1 MIAPALL
8 ASTAII
14 LLSFISEDAATI
26 SSALSIF
33 GGPLSWPL
41 GFVSCFAGIWL
52 GDLGLYSLARC
63 AGKNIL
69 HSRWLPRLADPAT
82 ITRCEKTFAQNSAL
96 TLIASRFI
104 PGTRLPTY
112 LAAGLFAMPARR
124 FALITAIGALLWI
137 SVFFALTKL
146 LGSHAVVWFTFTQ
159 TKIAAFVFTALLLLS
174 VAFMARKIFTISIL
188 RQITVAARRW
198 THWEFWPAWLFYVPV
213 ALYYFWL
220 AVRYRSLSL
229 PTAANPG
236 MATGGFVGESK
247 FEILDELHAT
257 SPDSVAE
264 AFLLDGW
271 TTTDRLL
278 SLQRLSREHAVTLP
292 FILKPDVGQR
302 GNGVRLI
309 KSWRD
314 ALDYLTEVEAPVVLQ
329 RYANGR
335 HEAGIF
341 YFRFPGKGRGQIFS
355 ITEKIFPTIT
365 GDGVRTVEELIRAD
379 SRAALIAHTYL
390 RRFAH
395 RRSEILSVGEVL
407 KLVETGNHAQGC
419 IFRDG
424 GHLWTD
430 ALERAIDNISQR
442 LPGFYVGR
450 YDIRYDNEQ
459 DFRAGQNFQIV
470 ELNGASSEATSIY
483 DSRKS
488 LRSAYRTLFRQWE
501 LVFAIAAS
509 NHRQGHQTSP
519 LWTLWREWRQYCTAA
534 LSYPGAS

>member
-1 MIAPALL
+1 MFCA
-8 ASTAII
+8 
-14 LLSFISEDAATI
+14 
-26 SSALSIF
+26 
-33 GGPLSWPL
+33 
-41 GFVSCFAGIWL
+41 VAGWR
-52 GDLGLYSLARC
+52 G
-63 AGKNIL
+63 
-69 HSRWLPRLADPAT
+69 LADPAT
-82 ITRCEKTFAQNSAL
+82 ITRCEKTFAQNSAF

-174 VAFMARKIFTISIL
+174 VAFIVRKIFTISIL

-220 AVRYRSLSL
+220 AVRYRSLTL

-247 FEILDELHAT
+247 FEILDQLHAT
-257 SPDSVAE
+257 SPYSVAE
-264 AFLLDGW
+264 AFLLDVA
-271 TTTDRLL
+271 TTDRLL
-278 SLQRLSREHAVTLP
+278 SLHRLCREHAVTLP

-314 ALDYLTEVEAPVVLQ
+314 ALDYLGEVEAPVVLQ
-329 RYANGR
+329 RYSNGR

-355 ITEKIFPTIT
+355 ITEKIFPTII
-365 GDGVRTVEELIRAD
+365 GDGVHTVEELIRAD
-379 SRAALIAHTYL
+379 SRAALIARTYL

-395 RRSEILSVGEVL
+395 RRSEILSVGEVV

-424 GHLWTD
+424 GHLRTD
-430 ALERAIDNISQR
+430 ALERVIENISR
-442 LPGFYVGR
+442 KVPGFYIGR
-450 YDIRYDNEQ
+450 YDIRYENEE
-459 DFRAGQNFQIV
+459 DFKQGRNFQIV
-470 ELNGASSEATSIY
+470 ELNGASSEATNIY
-483 DSRKS
+483 DARNS
-488 LRSAYRTLFRQWE
+488 LISAYRTLFRQWK
-501 LVFAIAAS
+501 LVFAIGAA
-509 NHRQGHQTSP
+509 NRARGCRPSP
-519 LWTLWREWRQYCTAA
+519 LRTLWREWRQYSAA
-534 LSYPGAS
+534 AVSYPCAS

>member
-1 MIAPALL
+1 MITPTLFAA
-8 ASTAII
+8 AAII
-14 LLSFISEDAATI
+14 LLSFVSEDAATI

-33 GGPLSWPL
+33 GGPISWPL
-41 GFVSCFAGIWL
+41 EFAAGFAGIWL
-52 GDLGLYSLARC
+52 GDIGLYCLARS
-63 AGKNIL
+63 AGKNVL
-69 HSRWLPRLADPAT
+69 RSRWLARLADSAPNHPLQ
-82 ITRCEKTFAQNSAL
+82 KTFPTNSAF

-174 VAFMARKIFTISIL
+174 VAFIVRKIFTISIL

-198 THWEFWPAWLFYVPV
+198 THWEFWPAWLFYIPV

-247 FEILDELHAT
+247 YEILDQLRAT

-271 TTTDRLL
+271 TTPDRAVHIT
-278 SLQRLSREHAVTLP
+278 RLSREHAVTLP

-314 ALDYLTEVEAPVVLQ
+314 ALDYLREVEAPVVLQ
-329 RYANGR
+329 RYANGP

-355 ITEKIFPTIT
+355 ITEKIFPTIS
-365 GDGVRTVEELIRAD
+365 GDGVRTVEELIRGD
-379 SRAALIAHTYL
+379 SRAALIARTYL

-395 RRSEILSVGEVL
+395 RRSEVLSVGEVL

-424 GHLWTD
+424 GHLRTD
-430 ALERAIDNISQR
+430 ALERVIDNISR
-442 LPGFYVGR
+442 KVPGFYIGR
-450 YDIRYDNEQ
+450 YDIRYVNEE
-459 DFRAGQNFQIV
+459 DFKQGRNLQII
-470 ELNGASSEATSIY
+470 ELNGASSEATDIY
-483 DSRKS
+483 DARNS
-488 LRSAYRTLFRQWE
+488 LISAYRTLFRQWK
-501 LVFAIAAS
+501 LVFAIGAA
-509 NHRQGHQTSP
+509 NRARGCSP
-519 LWTLWREWRQYCTAA
+519 ASLPTLWRESRQYSVAA
-534 LSYPGAS
+534 LSYPVAD

>member
-33 GGPLSWPL
+33 GGRLSWPL

-52 GDLGLYSLARC
+52 GDLGLFSLARC
-63 AGKNIL
+63 AGKNVL
-69 HSRWLPRLADPAT
+69 RSRWLARLADPAT
-82 ITRCEKTFAQNSAL
+82 ITRSEKTFAQNSAF

-174 VAFMARKIFTISIL
+174 VAFMVRKIFTISIL

-220 AVRYRSLSL
+220 AVRFRSLSL

-278 SLQRLSREHAVTLP
+278 SLNRLCREQAVALP

-309 KSWRD
+309 KSWPD
-314 ALDYLTEVEAPVVLQ
+314 ALDYLREVEGPVLLQ
-329 RYANGR
+329 RYASGPS
-335 HEAGIF
+335 EVGVF
-341 YFRFPGKGRGQIFS
+341 YFRLPGEARGRIFS
-355 ITEKIFPTIT
+355 ITEKLFPKIV
-365 GDGVRTVEELIRAD
+365 GDGVSTIEQLIRSDARA
-379 SRAALIAHTYL
+379 SRL
-390 RRFAH
+390 
-395 RRSEILSVGEVL
+395 
-407 KLVETGNHAQGC
+407 
-419 IFRDG
+419 
-424 GHLWTD
+424 
-430 ALERAIDNISQR
+430 
-442 LPGFYVGR
+442 
-450 YDIRYDNEQ
+450 
-459 DFRAGQNFQIV
+459 
-470 ELNGASSEATSIY
+470 AST
-483 DSRKS
+483 
-488 LRSAYRTLFRQWE
+488 
-501 LVFAIAAS
+501 
-509 NHRQGHQTSP
+509 
-519 LWTLWREWRQYCTAA
+519 
-534 LSYPGAS
+534 

>member
-14 LLSFISEDAATI
+14 LLSFVSEDAATI

-33 GGPLSWPL
+33 GVPISWPL
-41 GFVSCFAGIWL
+41 GFAACFTGIWL
-52 GDLGLYSLARC
+52 GDLGLYSLARY
-63 AGKNIL
+63 AGKNVL
-69 HSRWLPRLADPAT
+69 RSRWFARLADPAT
-82 ITRCEKTFAQNSAL
+82 ITRCEKTFARNSAL
-96 TLIASRFI
+96 ALIASRFI
-104 PGTRLPTY
+104 PRTRLPTY
-112 LAAGLFAMPARR
+112 LAAGLLAMPARR
-124 FALITAIGALLWI
+124 FALITASGALVWI
-137 SVFFALTKL
+137 GVFFALTKL

-159 TKIAAFVFTALLLLS
+159 TKVAAFVFTALSLLIVTLM
-174 VAFMARKIFTISIL
+174 VRKILTMSIL
-188 RQITVAARRW
+188 RQIVIAARRW

-247 FEILDELHAT
+247 FEILDQLHAT

-278 SLQRLSREHAVTLP
+278 SLYRLSREHAVTLP
-292 FILKPDVGQR
+292 FILKPDEGQR

-309 KSWRD
+309 RSMRD
-314 ALDYLTEVEAPVVLQ
+314 ALDYLTQVEAPVVLQ

-379 SRAALIAHTYL
+379 SRAALIARTYL
-390 RRFAH
+390 QRFAH
-395 RRSEILSVGEVL
+395 RRSELLLEGEVL

-424 GHLWTD
+424 GPLRTD
-430 ALERAIDNISQR
+430 ALERVIENISR
-442 LPGFYVGR
+442 KVPGFYIGR
-450 YDIRYDNEQ
+450 YDIRYENEE
-459 DFRAGQNFQIV
+459 DFKQGRNFQIV

-483 DSRKS
+483 DARNS
-488 LRSAYRTLFRQWE
+488 LLSAYQTLFHQWR
-501 LVFAIAAS
+501 LVFAIGAINKA
-509 NHRQGHQTSP
+509 NGHAPSP
-519 LWTLWREWRQYCTAA
+519 LATLWRNWRQYSAA
-534 LSYPGAS
+534 AVSYPLAD

>member
-1 MIAPALL
+1 MITPTLFAA
-8 ASTAII
+8 TAII
-14 LLSFISEDAATI
+14 LLSFVSEDAATI

-33 GGPLSWPL
+33 GGPISWPL
-41 GFVSCFAGIWL
+41 GFAACFTGIWL
-52 GDLGLYSLARC
+52 GDLGRYSLARC
-63 AGKNIL
+63 AGKNL
-69 HSRWLPRLADPAT
+69 MRGRWLARLADPAT
-82 ITRCEKTFAQNSAL
+82 ITRCEETFAQNSAL

-137 SVFFALTKL
+137 SAFFALTKL
-146 LGSHAVVWFTFTQ
+146 LASHAVVWFTFTP
-159 TKIAAFVFTALLLLS
+159 TKLAAFVFTALLLHS
-174 VAFMARKIFTISIL
+174 VPFIVRKIFTISIL

-198 THWEFWPAWLFYVPV
+198 THWEFWPAWLFYIPV

-220 AVRYRSLSL
+220 AVRYRNLSL

-247 FEILDELHAT
+247 FEILDQLHAT

-278 SLQRLSREHAVTLP
+278 SIHRLCREHAVTLP

-309 KSWRD
+309 RSMRD
-314 ALDYLTEVEAPVVLQ
+314 ALDYLVEVEAPVVLQ
-329 RYANGR
+329 RYANGW

-341 YFRFPGKGRGQIFS
+341 YFRFPGKARGQIFS

-365 GDGVRTVEELIRAD
+365 GDGVRTVEELIGAD
-379 SRAALIAHTYL
+379 SRAALIARTYL

-395 RRSEILSVGEVL
+395 RLSEIRFAAEFF
-407 KLVETGNHAQGC
+407 KLLVSC
-419 IFRDG
+419 
-424 GHLWTD
+424 
-430 ALERAIDNISQR
+430 
-442 LPGFYVGR
+442 
-450 YDIRYDNEQ
+450 YD
-459 DFRAGQNFQIV
+459 
-470 ELNGASSEATSIY
+470 
-483 DSRKS
+483 
-488 LRSAYRTLFRQWE
+488 
-501 LVFAIAAS
+501 
-509 NHRQGHQTSP
+509 
-519 LWTLWREWRQYCTAA
+519 
-534 LSYPGAS
+534 